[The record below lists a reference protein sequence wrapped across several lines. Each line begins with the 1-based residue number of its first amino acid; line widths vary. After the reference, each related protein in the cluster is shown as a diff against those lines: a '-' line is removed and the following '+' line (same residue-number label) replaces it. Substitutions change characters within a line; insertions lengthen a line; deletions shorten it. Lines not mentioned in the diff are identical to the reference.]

1 MEQTA
6 LSGKAS
12 QRVARSLAP
21 DPKGRS
27 ACPQCKIAEVPL
39 ELTVH
44 SGSVVSSRRTSTQ
57 TTIIVQKNDRGK
69 LKKRRK
75 KEMPPVE
82 SEPLR
87 QEVKGGDRPG
97 P

>member
-21 DPKGRS
+21 DPKGRG

-44 SGSVVSSRRTSTQ
+44 SGWVVSYRRTSTQ
-57 TTIIVQKNDRGK
+57 TTIIVQKKIRGGN
-69 LKKRRK
+69 LRRGGKRRCRLLK
-75 KEMPPVE
+75 ANHSGK
-82 SEPLR
+82 R
-87 QEVKGGDRPG
+87 
-97 P
+97 